1 MPCLYRILRW
11 IPYSA
16 KSYVLR
22 ETFLLLWIIP
32 KKVESKMATILF
44 ERLLK
49 DIEMIIMM
57 TNCSRKEK

>member
-1 MPCLYRILRW
+1 MPCLYRILRS

-22 ETFLLLWIIP
+22 ETFLLPWIIP
-32 KKVESKMATILF
+32 EKVESKMATILL
-44 ERLLK
+44 ERLLR

>member
-1 MPCLYRILRW
+1 MP
-11 IPYSA
+11 
-16 KSYVLR
+16 
-22 ETFLLLWIIP
+22 WIIP
-32 KKVESKMATILF
+32 EKVESKMATILL

>member
-1 MPCLYRILRW
+1 MRW

-32 KKVESKMATILF
+32 EKVESKMATILF